1 MKGEG
6 RAESNRCETTW
17 ELRGAIAN
25 EDGECRWQAVM
36 CQLGLVKVGGLETM
50 KTKPEESCS
59 GNGGGGGE
67 TS

>member
-17 ELRGAIAN
+17 ELQGVIAN
-25 EDGECRWQAVM
+25 EDGKCRWQAM
-36 CQLGLVKVGGLETM
+36 MRQLGLVEVSGSETM
-50 KTKPEESCS
+50 KTKPEESCL
-59 GNGGGGGE
+59 GNGGGGGK